1 MSTPSGT
8 PSVLLPDGGR
18 RRLVRGGIVTAC
30 VLYVGILLL
39 LPLAG
44 IVYTALEPGWQSLA
58 RRSRRPTCITPS
70 SSPGVITV
78 ITVIVTTFFGVITS
92 WVLVRQRSS
101 ASRS

>member
-39 LPLAG
+39 LPFQAAAINGWINVAG
-44 IVYTALEPGWQSLA
+44 LVLGAALVIYEVKA
-58 RRSRRPTCITPS
+58 RRAY
-70 SSPGVITV
+70 V
-78 ITVIVTTFFGVITS
+78 
-92 WVLVRQRSS
+92 VR
-101 ASRS
+101 A